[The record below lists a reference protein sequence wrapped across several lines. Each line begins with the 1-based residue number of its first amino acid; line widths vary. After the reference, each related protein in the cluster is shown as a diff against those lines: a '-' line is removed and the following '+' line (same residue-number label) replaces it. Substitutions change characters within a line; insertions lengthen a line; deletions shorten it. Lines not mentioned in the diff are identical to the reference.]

1 MKEKLL
7 KLKEDLQKL
16 YNYNDDIVELKR
28 IKNALHMYI
37 DTIFA
42 KDETEYWHNMIR
54 YVNFTSPIVTRGLG
68 HIEKSLDTGE
78 FQRGK
83 EELSNIIDL
92 IIEKMELVCGSNN
105 TIDPKTNCDNKR
117 VFIVHGHDNE
127 TKESVARTLQTLGLD
142 AIILNEKS
150 NQGKTIIEKL
160 EHYGDVGYAVVL
172 LTPCDI
178 GKAQEETEFMP
189 RARQNVIA
197 ELGYFIGRLGR
208 NRVSIIHR
216 ADTEIPSD
224 FKGLGYI
231 SYNNDGSWKF
241 LLAREL
247 KTAGYNIDANK
258 LI

>member
-1 MKEKLL
+1 MKDKIL
-7 KLKEDLQKL
+7 KLKDDLQKL
-16 YNYNDDIVELKR
+16 HNYEQDKIELKR
-28 IKNALHMYI
+28 IKDTLQMYVDI
-37 DTIFA
+37 VFPKESEDWHSKIFNIQFLPHPIS
-42 KDETEYWHNMIR
+42 DGYLGIMI
-54 YVNFTSPIVTRGLG
+54 PPD
-68 HIEKSLDTGE
+68 KGE
-78 FQRGK
+78 FQQGK
-83 EELSNIIDL
+83 QSLSNVIDL
-92 IIEKMELVCGSNN
+92 IIEKMEIVEGNNNSTDSN
-105 TIDPKTNCDNKR
+105 TNCDNKR

-127 TKESVARTLQTLGLD
+127 TKESVARALQTLGLN

-178 GKAQEETEFMP
+178 GKAQGETEFMP

-241 LLAREL
+241 LLTREL

>member
-1 MKEKLL
+1 MKDKIL
-7 KLKEDLQKL
+7 KLKDDLRKL
-16 YNYNDDIVELKR
+16 HNYEQDKIELKR
-28 IKNALHMYI
+28 IK
-37 DTIFA
+37 DTLQ
-42 KDETEYWHNMIR
+42 M
-54 YVNFTSPIVTRGLG
+54 YVNIVFPEESDDWHSKIFNIQFLPHPISDGYLG
-68 HIEKSLDTGE
+68 IMIPPDKGE
-78 FQRGK
+78 FQQGK
-83 EELSNIIDL
+83 QSLSNVIDL
-92 IIEKMELVCGSNN
+92 IIEKMEIVGEQKTN
-105 TIDPKTNCDNKR
+105 TNPKANCDNKR
-117 VFIVHGHDNE
+117 IFIVHGHDNE
-127 TKESVARTLQTLGLD
+127 TKESVARVLQTLGLE

-178 GKAQEETEFMP
+178 GKAQIETEFMP

-216 ADTEIPSD
+216 ADTEMPSD

-258 LI
+258 II

>member
-1 MKEKLL
+1 MKDKLL
-7 KLKEDLQKL
+7 KVKEDLHQIH
-16 YNYNDDIVELKR
+16 NYNDDLVELKR
-28 IKNALHMYI
+28 IKNTLHMYI
-37 DTIFA
+37 DIIFPVEEA
-42 KDETEYWHNMIR
+42 ESWHNMVR

-68 HIEKSLDTGE
+68 HIERSLDSGE

-92 IIEKMELVCGSNN
+92 IIEKIEIIGENSGAKVSTITSNN
-105 TIDPKTNCDNKR
+105 KK
-117 VFIVHGHDNE
+117 VFVVHGHDNE
-127 TKESVARTLQTLGLD
+127 TKEAVARVIQTLGLE

-178 GKAQEETEFMP
+178 GKAQEETEFVP

-216 ADTEIPSD
+216 TNVDIPSD

-231 SYNNDGSWKF
+231 SYNNSSWKF
-241 LLAREL
+241 DLAREL
-247 KTAGYNIDANK
+247 KSAGYNIDANK